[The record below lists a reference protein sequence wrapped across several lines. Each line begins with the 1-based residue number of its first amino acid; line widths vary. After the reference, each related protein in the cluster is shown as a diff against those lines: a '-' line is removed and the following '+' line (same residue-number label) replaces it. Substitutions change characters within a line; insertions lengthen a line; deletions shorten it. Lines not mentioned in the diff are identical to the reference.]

1 MAPKVPFA
9 GTAVRGG
16 NRVETSRM
24 TEDSKAPVCSTCGRV
39 PDDETVAR
47 LNWVLGVENGRK
59 VWTCDRC
66 SRENLRSI
74 EGKLD
79 SVWW

>member
-1 MAPKVPFA
+1 M
-9 GTAVRGG
+9 
-16 NRVETSRM
+16 
-24 TEDSKAPVCSTCGRV
+24 APVCSTCGRV

-47 LNWVLGVENGRK
+47 LSEVFGVENGRK

-66 SRENLRSI
+66 SRENLRSN